1 MSNLFIPSFVSSGAL
16 TATKSFYVFGAK
28 SAQSAAPTAA
38 DPVEFSQ
45 GARMYRSA
53 LLTWQWAG
61 TSTPN
66 GTFQIDG
73 NNQTGLST
81 ETWYPIYLDP
91 NKVYGLVN
99 NAAYTHAGGTTVS
112 VNDANAGYLA
122 AALDVTFP
130 YLRVTWTRT
139 GGGAATGFTAAQAL
153 FRCA

>member
-1 MSNLFIPSFVSSGAL
+1 MSNLFIPSFVSGGAL
-16 TATKSFYVFGAK
+16 DATGNFYVFRGQTAT
-28 SAQSAAPTAA
+28 SAPSASN
-38 DPVEFSQ
+38 PVEFSQ

-73 NNQTGLST
+73 CNQAGLST
-81 ETWYPIYLDP
+81 DTWYPIYLDP
-91 NKVYGLVN
+91 NKVYGFVN
-99 NAAYTHAGGTTVS
+99 NAAYTHAGGITIS
-112 VNDANAGYLA
+112 VNSAVAGYAA

-130 YLRVTWTRT
+130 YLRITWTST
-139 GGGAATGFTAAQAL
+139 SGGAATGFTAAQAL